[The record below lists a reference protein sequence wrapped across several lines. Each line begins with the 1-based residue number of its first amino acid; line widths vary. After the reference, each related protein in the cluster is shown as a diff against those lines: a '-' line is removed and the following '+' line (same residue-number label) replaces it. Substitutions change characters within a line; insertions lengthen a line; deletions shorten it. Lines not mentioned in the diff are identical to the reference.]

1 MMKTTTQERLALLA
15 IALGVILTGW
25 MDAEDAKLME
35 AKTEILACTTCAGG
49 AR

>member
-1 MMKTTTQERLALLA
+1 MKTTKQERVAMIA
-15 IALGVILTGW
+15 IALGVLLTAW

-35 AKTEILACTTCAGG
+35 AKAEILACSTCAGG

>member
-1 MMKTTTQERLALLA
+1 MKTTKQERVAMIA
-15 IALGVILTGW
+15 IALGVLLTAW

-35 AKTEILACTTCAGG
+35 AKTEILACSTCAGG

>member
-1 MMKTTTQERLALLA
+1 MKTTKQERVAMIA

-35 AKTEILACTTCAGG
+35 AKAEILACSTCAGG

>member
-1 MMKTTTQERLALLA
+1 MKTTRQERFALLA
-15 IALGVILTGW
+15 IAVGVLLTAW

-35 AKTEILACTTCAGG
+35 AKTEILACSTCAGG

>member
-1 MMKTTTQERLALLA
+1 MKTTKQERFALLV
-15 IALGVILTGW
+15 IALGVILTAW

-35 AKTEILACTTCAGG
+35 AKAEILACTTCVGD